1 MVGRG
6 AEPGVATIV
15 ARKNVGMRT
24 TGGIS
29 ATYEYIADVQPDSG
43 GPAFRATFKE
53 HFSGQFRNAGIRRP
67 DVGEQAR
74 VTFDPRS
81 HKVDFDVAAL
91 RSERKAS
98 KEASDAS
105 FESLANSPPA
115 SPPPS
120 ASGPNEDA
128 NDTIEQARQIWRENL
143 KQGYCTQED
152 FDKQM
157 RDLDGA

>member
-1 MVGRG
+1 VLGRE

-53 HFSGQFRNAGIRRP
+53 HFSGQFRNAGIHRP

-81 HKVDFDVAAL
+81 HKVEFDTAAL
-91 RSERKAS
+91 RAAGKAS
-98 KEASDAS
+98 KHESDAS
-105 FESLANSPPA
+105 FDALATGAPGTT
-115 SPPPS
+115 PS
-120 ASGPNEDA
+120 ASDRSKDPD
-128 NDTIEQARQIWRENL
+128 DSFEQARQIWRENL
-143 KQGYCTQED
+143 KQGYCTQEE
-152 FDKQM
+152 FDKEM